1 MSSQNLFKNY
11 RTNKLSFAK
20 NGVTKDRI
28 KRIVMIN
35 EDFINSKINN
45 TRDKSL
51 CIQFVGRIKNRN
63 QVLLILL
70 FYSENAQYTFF
81 FDTITQYSN
90 NYSNKNSVSNRRSF
104 LKSFSFPVYCICSLN
119 FSKQTI
125 CKQHNK
131 AVQQYFIIV

>member
-81 FDTITQYSN
+81 LTQ
-90 NYSNKNSVSNRRSF
+90 
-104 LKSFSFPVYCICSLN
+104 LL
-119 FSKQTI
+119 
-125 CKQHNK
+125 
-131 AVQQYFIIV
+131 

>member
-1 MSSQNLFKNY
+1 MFKNY

-81 FDTITQYSN
+81 LTQLLSTLTIILTKTQF
-90 NYSNKNSVSNRRSF
+90 R
-104 LKSFSFPVYCICSLN
+104 ID
-119 FSKQTI
+119 
-125 CKQHNK
+125 
-131 AVQQYFIIV
+131 AVF

>member
-1 MSSQNLFKNY
+1 
-11 RTNKLSFAK
+11 
-20 NGVTKDRI
+20 
-28 KRIVMIN
+28 MIN

-119 FSKQTI
+119 FQ
-125 CKQHNK
+125 CQ
-131 AVQQYFIIV
+131 F